1 MRLDKLEL
9 HHLPFFDALT
19 RDTEGSPEWRA
30 AAAGLVTLRLFDQW
44 VDDGYTLTP
53 TDLWGWAAVRD
64 AVYSMDPTSPA
75 RTILEGIVAVIRMGN
90 RGEAAGV
97 ESRFIAY
104 GRALHYEGRFDL
116 AADVFRSV
124 AAHAAVNEPELTID
138 ATMQLGYCYRVLGE
152 WEKAADAYSRA
163 GSLATLLGDRAKQL
177 RARIADAKISIDLGN
192 LPAAESIL
200 DDTIARASTREL
212 SEVRGIAM
220 HDRGDVAFRRG
231 YPADA
236 VELVRQA
243 LDILTDASARDRAV
257 ADLGTYFLHLGM
269 RDAARDAHLIV
280 AHTARAQYSR
290 WVATINLL
298 EIAALDRCEPVFE
311 QYRKQLA
318 DVALP
323 PALRASYLLY
333 VGRGCQSFDRLEVA
347 RATLEQAAE
356 VATRYR
362 LSQIAFEIDEE
373 LAVMARGATRAN
385 APAPA
390 PAEIPAT
397 LHVIAGEI
405 AEMRCA
411 ALAAR

>member
-9 HHLPFFDALT
+9 QHLPFFDALT
-19 RDTEGSPEWRA
+19 RDPEGSPEWRSA
-30 AAAGLVTLRLFDQW
+30 TAGLVTLRLFDQW
-44 VDDGYTLTP
+44 VEDGYRLSP
-53 TDLWGWAAVRD
+53 NDLWGWAAVRD
-64 AVYSMDPTSPA
+64 AVYTMEATSPA
-75 RTILEGIVAVIRMGN
+75 RTILEGVVAAIRMGT

-124 AAHAAVNEPELTID
+124 AAHAASNEPELTID

-163 GSLATLLGDRAKQL
+163 GALATLLGDRAKQL

-200 DDTIARASTREL
+200 DDTIARAQAYGL
-212 SEVRGIAM
+212 SEVRGIAL
-220 HDRGDVAFRRG
+220 HDRGLVAFSKG
-231 YPADA
+231 DA
-236 VELVRQA
+236 AKAVGLIREA
-243 LDILTDASARDRAV
+243 LNALTDASARDRAV
-257 ADLGTYFLHLGM
+257 ADIGTCFQHLAM

-280 AHTARAQYSR
+280 AHTARSQYSR

-311 QYRKQLA
+311 QYRRQLA

-323 PALRASYLLY
+323 PALRVTYLLY
-333 VGRGCQSFDRLEVA
+333 VSRGCRTFDRGEIA
-347 RATLEQAAE
+347 RTTLEAAGDL
-356 VATRYR
+356 ATRYR
-362 LSQIAFEIDEE
+362 LNQLSLEIDQE
-373 LAVMARGATRAN
+373 LVAMTRETTSAN
-385 APAPA
+385 TPAPKL
-390 PAEIPAT
+390 AEPPDA
-397 LHVIAGEI
+397 LRVIAGEI
-405 AEMRCA
+405 AEMRYT
-411 ALAAR
+411 ALVPR